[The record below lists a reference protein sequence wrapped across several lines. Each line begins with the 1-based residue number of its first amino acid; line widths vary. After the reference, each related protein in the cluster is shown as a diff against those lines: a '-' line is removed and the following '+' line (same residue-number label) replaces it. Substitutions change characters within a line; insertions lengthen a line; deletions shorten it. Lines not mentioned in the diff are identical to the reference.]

1 MKSICISTVFS
12 RRRRR
17 WLFLVSFRIVFVVVV
32 VLVVGA
38 LQLCRAVGGCKS
50 SETVKVRVLAGVLLS
65 FMNIL

>member
-17 WLFLVSFRIVFVVVV
+17 WLFLVLVVV

-50 SETVKVRVLAGVLLS
+50 SETVKVQVLAGGVLLS

>member
-17 WLFLVSFRIVFVVVV
+17 WLFLVSFRIVVVVV
-32 VLVVGA
+32 ALVVGA

-50 SETVKVRVLAGVLLS
+50 SETVKVQVLAGGVLLS